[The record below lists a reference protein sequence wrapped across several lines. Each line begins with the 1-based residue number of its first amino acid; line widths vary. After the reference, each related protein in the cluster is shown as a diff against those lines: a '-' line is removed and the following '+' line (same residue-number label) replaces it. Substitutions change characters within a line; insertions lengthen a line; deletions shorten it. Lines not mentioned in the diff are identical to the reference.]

1 MIILAAGPAT
11 AITYV
16 NELSGLEPSVYG
28 GGGSESSALLLECS
42 ALVSAGKAALVSA
55 STLVARGR
63 AASTGGARQKGGGG
77 HESGSVTEALIWSV
91 GFAGGE

>member
-16 NELSGLEPSVYG
+16 NESSGLEPSVYG

-42 ALVSAGKAALVSA
+42 ALVSAGREALVSA
-55 STLVARGR
+55 STLVAQGR
-63 AASTGGARQKGGGG
+63 AASIGGTGQKGGGG
-77 HESGSVTEALIWSV
+77 QESGSVTEALKWSG
-91 GFAGGE
+91 GFAVGE